1 MIVLGKSYSKKTLAS
16 FGATA
21 GVEFEVKIE
30 AGPPPIIIV
39 APDESV
45 EEKKSIWSNNN
56 FNTEDVP
63 LEEILDHVGKRTVYD
78 IGIKG
83 AGIGRQ
89 VAQILQQYISEK
101 EWSPDNFLISSFDV
115 KELQIFKDLIP
126 EVKIGLLIREENG
139 WLEDCKNLKAYSIH
153 PNRRIVD
160 RFLVERAH
168 ENGLKVYVWT
178 VDSVAG
184 VKNAKNIGVDAI
196 ITDFPKD
203 ALRYI

>member
-1 MIVLGKSYSKKTLAS
+1 MLVIGKGYSKRTLAS
-16 FGATA
+16 FGAN
-21 GVEFEVKIE
+21 GVEFEVQIE
-30 AGPPPIIIV
+30 ADPPPRIIV
-39 APDESV
+39 ARDESA
-45 EEKKSIWSNNN
+45 EEKKSIWNSRSPNA
-56 FNTEDVP
+56 EDGLS
-63 LEEILDHVGKRTVYD
+63 LEEILDYVGKKTVYD

-89 VAQILQQYISEK
+89 VAQIVQQYISE
-101 EWSPDNFLISSFDV
+101 EWTPDNFLISSFDV
-115 KELQIFKDLIP
+115 KELQTFKDLVP
-126 EVKIGLLIREENG
+126 EVKIGLLIKEENG

-160 RFLVERAH
+160 KFLIERAH

-196 ITDFPKD
+196 ITDFPRD
-203 ALRYI
+203 ALKYI